1 MHIQRVR
8 NQRGEET
15 ILLRESYRQD
25 GKVKKRTVANLTTV
39 PSHAVEALH
48 RALSGETLVGV
59 NDAIE
64 IESSV
69 HHGNVEAVLT
79 AMGRL
84 GVADLISS
92 RPCRE
97 RDLVRAMIASRLLAP
112 ASKLE
117 TARWFDTTSLPEE
130 LGIKDTTEDELY
142 AAMDWLLDRQANIE
156 AKLAKRHL
164 EPCGLVLY
172 DLSSTYVEG
181 TKCPIARRG
190 YSRDGKKDK
199 LQINFGLLTDEK
211 GRPVAVSVYEGNVGD
226 PTTVADQVQKLKE
239 RFDLDLLVLVGD
251 RGMITQKQINL
262 FIEKG
267 GIEWIS
273 ALKSGGIQKLKA
285 DGSLQL
291 GLFDEKNLF
300 ELSSPSFPDER
311 LIACRNPEQA
321 KRRAKKRDAL
331 IASTKKELEKVRDMI
346 ARGTLSG
353 RDAIGLRIGRV
364 INKYKVAKHFK
375 LEIGE
380 DALHYRVRADKVQAE
395 AALDGIYVIRTSVPK
410 DVITDADAVRH
421 YKRLARVERAFRSIK
436 TVTLMV
442 RPIYHWLEKR
452 VRAHIFLCML
462 AYYVEW
468 HIRQAWAPLLFTD
481 EVDTRDS
488 RDPVAPARPSDHAR
502 SKAATKTTADGFR
515 VHSFRSLLGHMAT
528 IVRNRCRR
536 KHAPKAEPFFP
547 MITRADPLHERAL
560 QLIQRL

>member
-15 ILLRESYRQD
+15 VLLRESYRED
-25 GKVKKRTVANLTTV
+25 GKVKKRTVANLTAV
-39 PSHAVEALH
+39 PSPAVEALR
-48 RALSGETLVGV
+48 RALSGETLVGA
-59 NDAIE
+59 NEALE
-64 IESSV
+64 IETSV
-69 HHGNVEAVLT
+69 HHGHVEAVLS
-79 AMGRL
+79 AMARL
-84 GVADLISS
+84 GFADLISS

-97 RDLVRAMIASRLLAP
+97 RDLVRALIASRLLAP

-130 LGIKDTTEDELY
+130 LGIKDATEDELY
-142 AAMDWLLDRQANIE
+142 AAMDWLLERQPTIE
-156 AKLAKRHL
+156 AKLSKRHL

-181 TKCPIARRG
+181 TKCPIARLG

-226 PTTVADQVQKLKE
+226 PTTVADQVQKLKK
-239 RFDLDLLVLVGD
+239 RFDLDLLVLIGD
-251 RGMITQKQINL
+251 RGMITQKQINR
-262 FIEKG
+262 FIEQG

-285 DGSLQL
+285 EGTLQL

-300 ELSSPSFPDER
+300 AVTSPSFPDER

-331 IASTKKELEKVRDMI
+331 IAATKKELEKVRGMI
-346 ARGTLSG
+346 ARKTLLG
-353 RDAIGLRIGRV
+353 RAAIGLRIGRV
-364 INKYKVAKHFK
+364 INKFKVAKHFK
-375 LEIGE
+375 LEIGD
-380 DALHYRVRADKVQAE
+380 DAFHYRIRADKVQAE
-395 AALDGIYVIRTSVPK
+395 AALDGIYVIRTSIPK
-410 DVITDADAVRH
+410 EVITDADAVRH
-421 YKRLARVERAFRSIK
+421 YKRLTRVESAFRSMK

-468 HIRQAWAPLLFTD
+468 HMRQAWAPLLFAE
-481 EVDTRDS
+481 EVDTRDT
-488 RDPVAPARPSDHAR
+488 RDPVAPARPSDDAR
-502 SKAATKTTADGFR
+502 AKAATKTTDDGFR
-515 VHSFRSLLGHMAT
+515 VHSFRSLLRHMAT

-536 KHAPKAEPFFP
+536 KNAPTGEPTFP

-560 QLIQRL
+560 QLIRKL